1 MASKIT
7 DTDRPNVGDE
17 EPSAQ
22 PLDAPVAQPLKL
34 LEARVNEVQSRW
46 HAVEQ
51 QLGEKDRTIADLR
64 IDLDARAAVIKRLEA
79 TLDEAVAARD
89 FAQDANA
96 ATQAELSYL
105 EGQLQQQSDLLS
117 SYQEQ
122 LSAATGEYQLLQDE
136 LGNAY
141 GEIQELRSDLEQEPD
156 SGEIVDRG
164 GAELSAGREAVAR
177 AVTDLEPY
185 LQERKRGQSQQ
196 QDELAQHA
204 DSPDRLQQRT
214 AEQAAL
220 LDAERENGARLDAQ
234 NKVLESRCADRE
246 ATIAVLQHK
255 LAGRMAEIEAA
266 REETAGVQ
274 AQLGELEDT
283 MAVQVKEIQQLRGG
297 IAQRDDAIQG
307 LEEALDGE
315 TRLTT
320 ELKAQLEE
328 QSARVRAAEA
338 KLADKM
344 DETRALELQLA
355 GLRDRVSE
363 AEADLAQR
371 TAEVGALEGTA
382 QRTAETLAA
391 TTGNLEQATREAEA
405 LKGELRAARA
415 LNQELE
421 ELVSTTQVD
430 RRVFEAELGAQQ
442 LLINELEQDLAR
454 QQQTV
459 GRLDSSV
466 ARIAKIAA
474 SLETLDR
481 QMASSTP
488 APSEEHLVPAAASGP
503 KPFVVMEGK
512 RYPLDKPVITLG
524 RSRTNDVHLQSMFA
538 SRFHARLLVEPSG
551 EVTIEDLASRNGVRV
566 NAEKVSRQ
574 VLQHRDKIW
583 IGERELVFFAP
594 EAATGAHDS

>member
-7 DTDRPNVGDE
+7 DNDRPDVGDE
-17 EPSAQ
+17 EPSPQ

-64 IDLDARAAVIKRLEA
+64 MDLEARAAIIKRLEA
-79 TLDEAVAARD
+79 TLGEAVAARD
-89 FAQDANA
+89 FARDANA
-96 ATQAELSYL
+96 ATQAELSHL
-105 EGQLQQQSDLLS
+105 EDQLKQQSDQLS

-141 GEIQELRSDLEQEPD
+141 GEIQELRSDLEQHPD
-156 SGEIVDRG
+156 SDGIVDRSG
-164 GAELSAGREAVAR
+164 AGRGAVAH
-177 AVTDLEPY
+177 AVTDLESY
-185 LQERKRGQSQQ
+185 IQERKRDKPQPRDESVQS
-196 QDELAQHA
+196 A
-204 DSPDRLQQRT
+204 DSPSKWQQRM
-214 AEQAAL
+214 ADQEAL
-220 LDAERENGARLDAQ
+220 LHAERENTARLDAQ
-234 NKVLESRCADRE
+234 NEVLESRCADRE
-246 ATIAVLQHK
+246 ETIAVLQHK

-266 REETAGVQ
+266 REESAEAK

-283 MAVQVKEIQQLRGG
+283 MAAQVKEIQQLRGS

-307 LEEALDGE
+307 LEEALDSE

-320 ELKAQLEE
+320 EFKAQLED
-328 QSARVRAAEA
+328 QSARVRAAEVR
-338 KLADKM
+338 LADKM
-344 DETRALELQLA
+344 GETRELELQLA

-363 AEADLAQR
+363 AEADLAER
-371 TAEVGALEGTA
+371 TAEIGTLERTA

-391 TTGNLEQATREAEA
+391 ATGDLERATREADE

-415 LNQELE
+415 LHQELE

-442 LLINELEQDLAR
+442 LLINELEQDLSR

-481 QMASSTP
+481 QMASSTS
-488 APSEEHLVPAAASGP
+488 APSEEQLVPAVASSP
-503 KPFVVMEGK
+503 KPFVAVEGK
-512 RYPLDKPVITLG
+512 RYPLDKPVVTLG
-524 RSRTNDVHLQSMFA
+524 RSRTSDIHLQTMFA
-538 SRFHARLLVEPSG
+538 SRLHARLLVQPSG

-566 NAEKVSRQ
+566 NSQKVSRQ
-574 VLQHRDKIW
+574 VLQHGDKIH